1 MNETDIKVICMLCK
15 EPVDFYQQRHGKA
28 MCDDCEHELNVLSGE
43 RFQKNTTRTF
53 FDIQRKIEEEKLK
66 TIDLLADQ
74 IINRLYSSRHR
85 SR

>member
-1 MNETDIKVICMLCK
+1 MNETNIRVICSLCK
-15 EPVDFYQQRHGKA
+15 EPVGPYQQHHGKA
-28 MCDDCEHELNVLSGE
+28 MCDDCEHEVNVLSGE
-43 RFQKNTTRTF
+43 RFQKNTTRTV

-85 SR
+85 PR